1 MKRGLVLEGGG
12 MRGLYT
18 AGVLDYLM
26 DQGIEFD
33 YCIGVSAGAC
43 HATSY
48 LSKQRGRS
56 FRINTAYLEDSR
68 YLSIK
73 NFLKTGSM
81 FGMNFIF
88 DEIPNKLDPFDYDTF
103 LKTKCEFYAGVTD
116 VATGKPAYFGIEA
129 MDHDATV
136 LRASSAIPV
145 FSPMVEFR
153 GRKFLDGGTSDP
165 IPVKKAL
172 ADGCEKL
179 VIVLTQHR
187 DYVKSPEKFRGIYK
201 NLYARYPEMVATL
214 DRRYQVYNES
224 RQLAFQLEKEG
235 KAIVIVPDKPVGL
248 DRFEKDIRKLRAL
261 YEKGYAQA
269 KAAVQSAAPGF
280 FRPLDHENVNQG

>member
-18 AGVLDYLM
+18 AGVLDYFV
-26 DQGIEFD
+26 DRGIEFD

-56 FRINTAYLEDSR
+56 FRVNTAYLGDGR
-68 YLSIK
+68 YLGIK

-81 FGMNFIF
+81 FGMDFIF
-88 DEIPNKLDPFDYDTF
+88 DEIPHKLDPFDYDTF
-103 LKTKCEFYAGVTD
+103 LKTKTEFYAGVTD
-116 VATGKPAYFGIEA
+116 VQTGKPAYFGLEA
-129 MDHDATV
+129 MNRDTTV

-165 IPVKKAL
+165 IPVRRAL
-172 ADGCEKL
+172 ADGCDR
-179 VIVLTQHR
+179 VVVVLTQHR
-187 DYVKSPEKFRGIYK
+187 AYQKGPEKFRAVYK
-201 NLYARYPEMVATL
+201 HLYGQYPGMVEAL
-214 DRRYQVYNES
+214 DRRYQVYNET
-224 RQLAFQLEKEG
+224 REFCFQLEKEG
-235 KAIVIVPDKPVGL
+235 KALVIVPEEPVGL
-248 DRFEKDIRKLRAL
+248 DRFEKDLGKLRAL
-261 YEKGYAQA
+261 YEKGYAKA
-269 KAAVQSAAPGF
+269 KALDAAAAPGF
-280 FRPLDHENVNQG
+280 FRP

>member
-18 AGVLDYLM
+18 AGVLDYFV
-26 DQGIEFD
+26 DRGIEFD

-56 FRINTAYLEDSR
+56 FRVNTAYLGDGR
-68 YLSIK
+68 YLGIK

-81 FGMNFIF
+81 FGMDFIF
-88 DEIPNKLDPFDYDTF
+88 DEIPHKLDPFDYDTF
-103 LKTKCEFYAGVTD
+103 LKTKTEFYAGVTD
-116 VATGKPAYFGIEA
+116 VQTGKPAYFGLEA
-129 MDHDATV
+129 MNRDTTV

-165 IPVKKAL
+165 IPVRRAL
-172 ADGCEKL
+172 ADGCDR
-179 VIVLTQHR
+179 VVVVLTQHR
-187 DYVKSPEKFRGIYK
+187 AYQKGPEKFRAVYK
-201 NLYARYPEMVATL
+201 HLYGQYPGMVEAL
-214 DRRYQVYNES
+214 DRRYQVYNET
-224 RQLAFQLEKEG
+224 REFCFQLEKEG
-235 KAIVIVPDKPVGL
+235 KALVIVPEEPVGL
-248 DRFEKDIRKLRAL
+248 DRFEKDLGKLRAL

-269 KAAVQSAAPGF
+269 KALDAAAAPGF
-280 FRPLDHENVNQG
+280 FRP

>member
-1 MKRGLVLEGGG
+1 

-18 AGVLDYLM
+18 AGVLDYFM

-56 FRINTAYLEDSR
+56 FRINTAYLSDGR
-68 YLSIK
+68 YVGVK
-73 NFLKTGSM
+73 NFFKTGSM
-81 FGMNFIF
+81 FGMDFIF
-88 DEIPNKLDPFDYDTF
+88 DEIPHKLDPFDYDTF

-116 VATGKPAYFGIEA
+116 VQTGKPAYFGIEA
-129 MDHDATV
+129 MNHDTTV

-145 FSPMVEFR
+145 FSPIVEFR

-172 ADGCEKL
+172 ADGCDKL

-187 DYVKSPEKFRGIYK
+187 DYVKSPEKFRAVYRH
-201 NLYARYPEMVATL
+201 LYGRYPEMVATL
-214 DRRYQVYNES
+214 DRRYQVYREAKE
-224 RQLAFQLEKEG
+224 LAFELEKNG
-235 KAIVIVPDKPVGL
+235 KAIVIAPEHPVGL
-248 DRFEKDIRKLRAL
+248 DRFEKDITKLRAL
-261 YEKGYAQA
+261 YDEGYRDAERA
-269 KAAVQSAAPGF
+269 DHAAAPGF
-280 FRPLDHENVNQG
+280 FVP

>member
-18 AGVLDYLM
+18 AGVLDYFM

-56 FRINTAYLEDSR
+56 FRINTAYLSDGR
-68 YLSIK
+68 YFGVK
-73 NFLKTGSM
+73 NFFKTGSM
-81 FGMNFIF
+81 FGMDFIF
-88 DEIPNKLDPFDYDTF
+88 DEIPHKLDPFDYDTF

-116 VATGKPAYFGIEA
+116 VQTGKPAYFGIEA
-129 MDHDATV
+129 MNHDTTV

-145 FSPMVEFR
+145 FSPIVEFR

-172 ADGCEKL
+172 ADGCDKL

-187 DYVKSPEKFRGIYK
+187 DYVKSPEKFRAVYRH
-201 NLYARYPEMVATL
+201 LYGRYPEMVATL
-214 DRRYQVYNES
+214 DRRYQVYREAKE
-224 RQLAFQLEKEG
+224 LAFELEKNG
-235 KAIVIVPDKPVGL
+235 KAIVIAPEHPVGL
-248 DRFEKDIRKLRAL
+248 DRFEKDITKLRAL
-261 YEKGYAQA
+261 YDEGYRDAERA
-269 KAAVQSAAPGF
+269 DHAAAPGF
-280 FRPLDHENVNQG
+280 FVP

>member
-18 AGVLDYLM
+18 AGVLDYFM

-56 FRINTAYLEDSR
+56 FRINTAYLSDGR
-68 YLSIK
+68 YVGVK
-73 NFLKTGSM
+73 NFFKTGSM
-81 FGMNFIF
+81 FGMDFIF
-88 DEIPNKLDPFDYDTF
+88 DEIPHKLDPFDYDTF

-116 VATGKPAYFGIEA
+116 VQTGKPAYFGIEA
-129 MDHDATV
+129 MNHDTTV

-145 FSPMVEFR
+145 FSPIVEFR

-172 ADGCEKL
+172 ADGCDKL

-187 DYVKSPEKFRGIYK
+187 DYVKSPEKFRAVYRH
-201 NLYARYPEMVATL
+201 LYGRYPEMVATL
-214 DRRYQVYNES
+214 DRRYQVYREAKE
-224 RQLAFQLEKEG
+224 LAFELEKNG
-235 KAIVIVPDKPVGL
+235 KAIVIAPEHPVGL
-248 DRFEKDIRKLRAL
+248 DRFEKDITKLRAL
-261 YEKGYAQA
+261 YDEGYRDAERA
-269 KAAVQSAAPGF
+269 DHAAAPGF
-280 FRPLDHENVNQG
+280 FVP

>member
-18 AGVLDYLM
+18 AGVLDYFM
-26 DQGIEFD
+26 DRGIEFD

-56 FRINTAYLEDSR
+56 FRVNTAYLGDGR
-68 YLSIK
+68 YLGIK

-81 FGMNFIF
+81 FGMDFIF
-88 DEIPNKLDPFDYDTF
+88 DEIPHKLDPFDYDTF
-103 LKTKCEFYAGVTD
+103 LKTKTEFYAGVTD
-116 VATGKPAYFGIEA
+116 VQTGKPAYFGLEA
-129 MDHDATV
+129 MNRDTTV

-165 IPVKKAL
+165 IPVRRAL
-172 ADGCEKL
+172 ADGCDR
-179 VIVLTQHR
+179 VVVVLTQHR
-187 DYVKSPEKFRGIYK
+187 AYQKGPEKFRAAYK
-201 NLYARYPEMVATL
+201 HLYGQYPGMVEAL
-214 DRRYQVYNES
+214 DRRYQVYNET
-224 RQLAFQLEKEG
+224 REFCFQLEKEG
-235 KAIVIVPDKPVGL
+235 KALVIVPEEPVGL
-248 DRFEKDIRKLRAL
+248 DRFEKDLGKLRAL

-269 KAAVQSAAPGF
+269 KALDAAAAPGF
-280 FRPLDHENVNQG
+280 FRP

>member
-18 AGVLDYLM
+18 AGVLDYFM
-26 DQGIEFD
+26 DAGITFD

-48 LSKQRGRS
+48 LSCQRGRS
-56 FRINTAYLEDSR
+56 FRVNTAYLQDER
-68 YLSIK
+68 YLGLK

-81 FGMNFIF
+81 FGMDFIF
-88 DEIPNKLDPFDYDTF
+88 DKIPNELDPFDYETF

-116 VATGKPAYFGIEA
+116 VATGKPAYFGVEA
-129 MDHDATV
+129 MNHDATV

-145 FSPMVEFR
+145 FSPIVEFR

-172 ADGCEKL
+172 ADGCDSL

-187 DYVKSPEKFRGIYK
+187 GYVKSPEKFRQVYK
-201 NLYARYPEMVATL
+201 HLYGKYPEMVATL
-214 DRRYQVYNES
+214 DRRHQVYNDAKK
-224 RQLAFQLEKEG
+224 LAFELEKEG
-235 KAIVIVPDKPVGL
+235 KAIVIAPEEPVGL
-248 DRFEKDIRKLRAL
+248 DRFEKDLRKLRAL
-261 YEKGYAQA
+261 YEKGYNQA
-269 KAAVQSAAPGF
+269 KRIAENAADGF
-280 FRPLDHENVNQG
+280 FRP

>member
-18 AGVLDYLM
+18 AGVLDYFM

-56 FRINTAYLEDSR
+56 FRINTAYLSDGR
-68 YLSIK
+68 YVGVK
-73 NFLKTGSM
+73 NFFKTGSM
-81 FGMNFIF
+81 FGMDFIF
-88 DEIPNKLDPFDYDTF
+88 DEIPHKLDPFDYDTF

-116 VATGKPAYFGIEA
+116 VQTGKPAYFGIEA
-129 MDHDATV
+129 MNHDTTV

-145 FSPMVEFR
+145 FSPIVEFR

-172 ADGCEKL
+172 ADGCDKL

-187 DYVKSPEKFRGIYK
+187 DYVKSPEKFRAVYRH
-201 NLYARYPEMVATL
+201 LYGRYPEMVATL
-214 DRRYQVYNES
+214 DRRYQVYREAKE
-224 RQLAFQLEKEG
+224 LAFELEKNG
-235 KAIVIVPDKPVGL
+235 KAIVIAPKHPVGL
-248 DRFEKDIRKLRAL
+248 DRFEKDITKLRAL
-261 YEKGYAQA
+261 YDEGYRDAERA
-269 KAAVQSAAPGF
+269 DHAAAPGF
-280 FRPLDHENVNQG
+280 FVP